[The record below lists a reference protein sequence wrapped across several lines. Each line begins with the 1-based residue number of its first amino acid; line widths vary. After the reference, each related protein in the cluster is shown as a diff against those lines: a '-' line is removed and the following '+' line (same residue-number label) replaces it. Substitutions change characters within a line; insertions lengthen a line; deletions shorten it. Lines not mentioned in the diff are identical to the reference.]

1 LYTLVPGDSIP
12 TQLTWGDY
20 DDSDPAWSPDGK
32 HIAFVS
38 NRTEPDANS
47 NTDIWVVDAN
57 NPNKDK
63 KLTQVTKTR
72 IVTILLL
79 GVQMENILPM

>member
-1 LYTLVPGDSIP
+1 L
-12 TQLTWGDY
+12 GDY

-38 NRTEPDANS
+38 NRTEDPDANS

-63 KLTQVTKTR
+63 KLCNHK
-72 IVTILLL
+72 
-79 GVQMENILPM
+79 PM

>member
-1 LYTLVPGDSIP
+1 MENILLLLATVL
-12 TQLTWGDY
+12 
-20 DDSDPAWSPDGK
+20 K
-32 HIAFVS
+32 
-38 NRTEPDANS
+38 NANS

-63 KLTQVTKTR
+63 KLTQVTR

-79 GVQMENILPM
+79 GVQMENISI

>member
-1 LYTLVPGDSIP
+1 L
-12 TQLTWGDY
+12 QLAWGDY
-20 DDSDPAWSPDGK
+20 DDSDPAWSDGK

-38 NRTEPDANS
+38 NRTEDPDANS

-63 KLTQVTKTR
+63 KLTQVTTNPN
-72 IVTILLL
+72 VTILLL